1 MKDLIHEIERLDSLR
16 IELIAAEQHPDIHRD
31 IEQILA
37 AMQTVNSKIAVLLNP
52 NEGGFIASEIT
63 SDVDYSKFVGK
74 KMKGFEFESIED
86 GIQFRA
92 DMEKHISE
100 IGVII
105 HYYKESNGFLVNFG
119 LHITWNYPANLAIK
133 HIVE

>member
-16 IELIAAEQHPDIHRD
+16 IELNAAEQHPDIHRD

-37 AMQTVNSKIAVLLNP
+37 AMQTVNAKIAVLLNP
-52 NEGGFIASEIT
+52 NEGGFIA

-74 KMKGFEFESIED
+74 KMKGFEFQSSSLA
-86 GIQFRA
+86 FNS
-92 DMEKHISE
+92 DMILFIGKIGE
-100 IGVII
+100 IRCF
-105 HYYKESNGFLVNFG
+105 YENSNQFLVSFENYS
-119 LHITWNYPANLAIK
+119 WYYPANLAIK